1 MRESNEK
8 NELSRQY
15 AKEELEIILGR
26 FCDLEKHLATRLIYI
41 ASIDDDVAGCG
52 MLTLATG
59 EVRQMT
65 VSPAFQGRGVGSAI
79 LREILA
85 AARARNLGKLYLE
98 CPPVK
103 RDWYARFG
111 FVDCARRPSDT
122 AAEFPGVNAR
132 APSAEIFSA
141 APSLRTRWPPLR
153 AATRHRIDAAMHHP
167 RGGRRHRCGPRKG
180 STALARRLRRTFPC
194 DVLFVKGKKVA
205 GTTLGGVVRRIGK
218 RHGVDFFAPTMP
230 SQVPRDWRSGGR
242 ERWVLEEFGRF
253 LTRSKG
259 LVGWGQEQTLSPRK
273 KGLADKSGPLQE
285 LAAKALRLTAVRD
298 PVKHAISACTHF
310 GPCGRRSSGGSA
322 YNVILRSSVELGHG
336 RHGLGQMS
344 RFVANEPEGSES
356 PADFYHAIFVTD
368 RLDESLVALA
378 LSLKLDLE
386 DVLYVSAKTS
396 HTQRRPKTEA
406 LDRDFKQ
413 GLRRAF
419 YGDQYTNSEPPLPLP
434 RSKRPADF
442 SPDAALYHDAVAR
455 LDATIAS
462 LPTFEVHLRRFRKM
476 RRLVEACARA
486 GAAGAA
492 RPRRG
497 ACLFTDQVRLPVH
510 RRVGRRTSQAP
521 RGAAG
526 PREQPPSSTA
536 RGKWRGRRPRRRRTG
551 PFARRPR
558 AGNGVSG
565 AGADARADSPPHRP
579 GARRWRAAR
588 NVGGVVTSTSSGRR
602 RGATAASPVAR

>member
-1 MRESNEK
+1 MSGRNRTEPGRGGCP
-8 NELSRQY
+8 SRQRP
-15 AKEELEIILGR
+15 A
-26 FCDLEKHLATRLIYI
+26 I
-41 ASIDDDVAGCG
+41 ASMRPCI
-52 MLTLATG
+52 
-59 EVRQMT
+59 
-65 VSPAFQGRGVGSAI
+65 
-79 LREILA
+79 ILA
-85 AARARNLGKLYLE
+85 AIGAIAAAQEKEARPWLA
-98 CPPVK
+98 
-103 RDWYARFG
+103 G
-111 FVDCARRPSDT
+111 F
-122 AAEFPGVNAR
+122 E
-132 APSAEIFSA
+132 
-141 APSLRTRWPPLR
+141 
-153 AATRHRIDAAMHHP
+153 
-167 RGGRRHRCGPRKG
+167 
-180 STALARRLRRTFPC
+180 RTFPC

-273 KGLADKSGPLQE
+273 KGLAESSGPLQE

-322 YNVILRSSVELGHG
+322 YNATSEARLSWVSNDMGT
-336 RHGLGQMS
+336 GQMS
-344 RFVANEPEGSES
+344 RFVAHEPDSSQS

-476 RRLVEACARA
+476 QGRLVEACARG
-486 GAAGAA
+486 GARRA
-492 RPRRG
+492 RLGRDAG
-497 ACLFTDQVRLPVH
+497 ACLYGDQGCGYRCIDEWAA
-510 RRVGRRTSQAP
+510 AP

-526 PREQPPSSTA
+526 PREQPL
-536 RGKWRGRRPRRRRTG
+536 
-551 PFARRPR
+551 RRPR
-558 AGNGVSG
+558 AGNGAGGGSTG
-565 AGADARADSPPHRP
+565 ARQPVRRPRAGNGARGGRPRGGQPVHRP
-579 GARRWRAAR
+579 GTRNGARRGTRRHRRDVAPRALPPRRRNRGLACCHERVRLPSRGGIPTCCPGGAGGGRRERPAEPAR
-588 NVGGVVTSTSSGRR
+588 QVPAVGVV
-602 RGATAASPVAR
+602 VQ